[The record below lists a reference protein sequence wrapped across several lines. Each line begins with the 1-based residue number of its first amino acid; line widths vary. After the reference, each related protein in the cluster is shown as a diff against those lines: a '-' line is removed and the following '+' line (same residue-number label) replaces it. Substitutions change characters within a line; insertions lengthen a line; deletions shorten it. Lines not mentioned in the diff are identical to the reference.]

1 MTAPRRDPVALTVQ
15 ERGRAASQ
23 QELTTAT
30 TLLAAIGMLTQC
42 GRANRIRGA
51 SSRYASHPAHSE
63 RASPSQPRGTARSHH
78 AANARSWLDK
88 ELRSRGHQ
96 RPRRDTTAMPAPP
109 SAVPAHVLCEP
120 TLGAPPT
127 TCCPAGPKQNTS
139 SDRRSPWI
147 NHCRRFNRRAGM
159 VAGRVVRVKGAIK
172 LAQDELEAG
181 LRAATS
187 GVLLRFCF
195 F

>member
-30 TLLAAIGMLTQC
+30 TLLAAIDMLTQC

-51 SSRYASHPAHSE
+51 SSRYAACPAHSE

-88 ELRSRGHQ
+88 ELRSRGHR
-96 RPRRDTTAMPAPP
+96 RPQGDTTTMLAP
-109 SAVPAHVLCEP
+109 SATIPAHVLLEP
-120 TLGAPPT
+120 TRGAPQA
-127 TCCPAGPKQNTS
+127 TCCQG
-139 SDRRSPWI
+139 
-147 NHCRRFNRRAGM
+147 G
-159 VAGRVVRVKGAIK
+159 
-172 LAQDELEAG
+172 G
-181 LRAATS
+181 LRISSHFLFEISSHFLLGRAFKGRGVAEGFSTSWPEFGPVAALPLLAS
-187 GVLLRFCF
+187 GLWVEL
-195 F
+195 